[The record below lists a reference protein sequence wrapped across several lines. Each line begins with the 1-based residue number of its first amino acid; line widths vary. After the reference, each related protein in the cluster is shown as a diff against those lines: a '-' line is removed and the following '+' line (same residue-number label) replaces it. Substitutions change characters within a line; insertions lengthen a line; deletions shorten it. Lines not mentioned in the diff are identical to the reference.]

1 MASWTKYQFFLA
13 SMMLVTGS
21 LNTLSTKWADN
32 IEVVGIDDGRPRKF
46 DHPFVQAVGMFLGE
60 LSCLLAFSVVY
71 FYRKKK
77 DIPMEVG
84 DQSFNR
90 LIFLP
95 AAMLDMC
102 GTSLMY
108 VGLNLTFASSF
119 QMLRGA
125 VIIFTALLSVA
136 FLRSRIRH
144 YMWLGML
151 LIVFGLV
158 FVGVS
163 DVMFGG
169 SSTDTGLNG
178 IISGDLLI
186 IMAQIIVATQMVYE
200 QKFVMQY
207 NVPAL
212 QAVGWEGFFGAS
224 VLGLLL
230 IPMYYIRVGHPFSTD
245 PNGRMEN
252 VKDAFVQMGNNW
264 QLILAVVGNIT
275 SIAFFNFSGISV
287 MKEMNATTRMVL
299 DSCRTIVIWVVSLAV
314 GWQGFTWQSFL
325 LQSFGFLL
333 LIGGTFVYNNVI
345 FAPFLVKHNCL
356 RPQEEDELS
365 ETAPDINPDE
375 RSALIS

>member
-1 MASWTKYQFFLA
+1 MANWTKYQFFLA

-32 IEVVGIDDGRPRKF
+32 TKAVGIDDGIPRKF
-46 DHPFVQAVGMFLGE
+46 DHPFLQAVGMFMGE
-60 LSCLLAFSVVY
+60 LSCLLAFNILY

-77 DIPMEVG
+77 DVPMELG
-84 DQSFNR
+84 DQTFNR

-136 FLRSRIRH
+136 FLRSRIRI
-144 YMWLGML
+144 YMWIGMM
-151 LIVFGLV
+151 LIVFGLL

-169 SSTDTGLNG
+169 TSTGTGLNG

-200 QKFVMQY
+200 QKFIMKY

-230 IPMYYIRVGHPFSTD
+230 IPMYYIHVGHPFSTD
-245 PNGRMEN
+245 PNGRLEN
-252 VKDAFVQMGNNW
+252 VYDAFAKMGHSW
-264 QLILAVVGNIT
+264 QLILAVVGNIV

-299 DSCRTIVIWVVSLAV
+299 DSCRTVVIWVVSLSV
-314 GWQGFTWQSFL
+314 GWQAFTWQSFL
-325 LQSFGFLL
+325 LQSFGFVL

-345 FAPFLVKHNCL
+345 FAPFLVRHNCL
-356 RPQEEDELS
+356 RPEDEDRLS
-365 ETAPDINPDE
+365 ESEPGILF
-375 RSALIS
+375 SVS